1 MYSERRRYNSYNS
14 YFENIFG
21 GRAQKISIDAG
32 FNCPNRDGKISTEGC
47 SFCRNDA
54 FNPSYCNKTKPIVQQ
69 IEEGIEFH
77 KKRYR
82 RAKTYLAYFQPYSNT
97 YKSVDELFN
106 IYNEALFHESIA
118 GIVIGTRPDCIDDE
132 KLTMLSEIQKH
143 HYVMIEYGIESVYD
157 TTLKRINR
165 GHDYAV
171 TQKTIEKTHRY
182 GIPCGGHLIF
192 GLPGETREMMLN
204 AAHIISSLPLTTI
217 KFHQLQIFKD
227 TPLALEYIN
236 NPDDFQLFTIDEYI
250 EFIISFVERLNPD
263 FIIERFAGE
272 VPPRYLVTIPWINL
286 RYDRVLS
293 LIENAMTTRN
303 TFQGRLYEPTKQ

>member
-1 MYSERRRYNSYNS
+1 
-14 YFENIFG
+14 
-21 GRAQKISIDAG
+21 
-32 FNCPNRDGKISTEGC
+32 
-47 SFCRNDA
+47 
-54 FNPSYCNKTKPIVQQ
+54 
-69 IEEGIEFH
+69 
-77 KKRYR
+77 
-82 RAKTYLAYFQPYSNT
+82 
-97 YKSVDELFN
+97 
-106 IYNEALFHESIA
+106 
-118 GIVIGTRPDCIDDE
+118 
-132 KLTMLSEIQKH
+132 MLSEIQKH

-217 KFHQLQIFKD
+217 KLHQLQIFKD

-272 VPPRYLVTIPWINL
+272 VPPRYLVTTPWINL